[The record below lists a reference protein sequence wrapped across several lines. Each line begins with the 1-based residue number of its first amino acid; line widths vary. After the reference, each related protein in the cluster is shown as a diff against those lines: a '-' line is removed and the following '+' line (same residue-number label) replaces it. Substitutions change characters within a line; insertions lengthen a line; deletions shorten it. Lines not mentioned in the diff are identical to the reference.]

1 MALITTTGNASSP
14 DPYGEKSGVAGYP
27 VSLTEMDDATS
38 GLADSHES
46 LYYRIR

>member
-1 MALITTTGNASSP
+1 MKKRPAR
-14 DPYGEKSGVAGYP
+14 YP

-46 LYYRIR
+46 IYYRILVTALTVTSEKGIYTEW